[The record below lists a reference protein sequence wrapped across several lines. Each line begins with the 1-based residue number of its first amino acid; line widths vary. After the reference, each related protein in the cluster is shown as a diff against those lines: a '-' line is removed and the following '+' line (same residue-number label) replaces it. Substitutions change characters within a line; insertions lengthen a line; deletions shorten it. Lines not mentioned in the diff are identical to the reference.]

1 MSVCIIAYDIRE
13 FIHLIYFLIACNL
26 LFRVRSLNS
35 SSLWCMLALT
45 VACKHRIYAFLV
57 LCLSILWAVLVSS
70 IHSLPTPRALATITY
85 RSAPEWE
92 GRFVTRQQPDQVP
105 NFCPDFEVEHYLE
118 AAGDRFCTSYDP
130 NSLLYISK
138 VSSTYLS
145 IHILIRYTMPAIL
158 CIVCKV

>member
-1 MSVCIIAYDIRE
+1 M
-13 FIHLIYFLIACNL
+13 
-26 LFRVRSLNS
+26 RVDSYHCLQ
-35 SSLWCMLALT
+35 AQD
-45 VACKHRIYAFLV
+45 AYAFPASQYIGPHEL
-57 LCLSILWAVLVSS
+57 A
-70 IHSLPTPRALATITY
+70 LPTPSPPTRALATITY

-138 VSSTYLS
+138 VSST
-145 IHILIRYTMPAIL
+145 
-158 CIVCKV
+158 